1 MKKLLIAAAAMSVV
15 AGAQAQSS
23 ATLYGTLDMGYGS
36 FSSQAGTAAKVTQ
49 SGLMSNNDNSS
60 RWGIN
65 ATEDIGGGVKAGV
78 TIESW
83 IGALPRANFGYAAAA
98 GITGSGTTTFATSG
112 VGNTIDATSI
122 GNRLLFAELSSGA
135 NKVRLGQQS
144 SFVRD
149 VSVGFQSDGSN
160 NVGNLIAN
168 DSVLAGRY
176 MAATYMYSA
185 NGVTLGAAVM
195 NNTKEQTNAA
205 DLKTGNGYSLM
216 GRYTAGALDIGA
228 AYQEAKTDT
237 AAVTGSTGIANDG
250 SNTLVA
256 AGAPVAGTS
265 YLIAPVAA
273 AAAKQVKTKA
283 TSVGASYN
291 LGAAT
296 PYVQYG
302 KVTTDNTMAAAVD
315 SSSNERHAY
324 SVGVRTSFGKLAP
337 FAQIS
342 QGKATNGTAQ
352 YKGDWDGYT
361 VGARYNL
368 SKRTYAY
375 VVTGETNYDYS
386 ATATLK
392 AKQYSAGVAHS
403 F

>member
-1 MKKLLIAAAAMSVV
+1 MKKLLIAAAALSVV

-49 SGLMSNNDNSS
+49 AGLMSNNDNSS

-98 GITGSGTTTFATSG
+98 GQTGSGTTTFATSG

-122 GNRLLFAELSSGA
+122 GNRLLFVELSSGA

-144 SFVRD
+144 AFVRD
-149 VSVGFQSDGSN
+149 VSVGFQSDASN
-160 NVGNLIAN
+160 NVGNLVAN
-168 DSVLAGRY
+168 DGVLAGRY

-195 NNTKEQTNAA
+195 SNTKEKDAIEDT
-205 DLKTGNGYSLM
+205 KTGNGYSAM
-216 GRYTAGALDIGA
+216 ARYTAGAFDVAA
-228 AYQEAKTDT
+228 AYQEAKTT
-237 AAVTGSTGIANDG
+237 TAAAAEVLGYIQLGGGTTTPTLGSAAVTRKE
-250 SNTLVA
+250 L
-256 AGAPVAGTS
+256 
-265 YLIAPVAA
+265 
-273 AAAKQVKTKA
+273 KTKA

-291 LGAAT
+291 LGVAT

-302 KVTTDNTMAAAVD
+302 KVTVDNVTGAVTAD
-315 SSSNERHAY
+315 TNDRHAY

-342 QGKATNGTAQ
+342 QGKATHGTAQ